1 LKKWLNWV
9 TLVVVFSVACG
20 FLANWQLD
28 RRETKLASIG
38 LITANYNQAPVPI
51 SDLAGSNNFN
61 SKANLWR
68 SVSMTGNYLV
78 KSELLVRNRPNNG
91 QPGFEQLV
99 PFRSDLG
106 LTFFVSRGWLPTGQK
121 QDSPDQVPIPTSESV
136 TITARI
142 LAGEQV
148 LDRSAPSGQ
157 IASINVDLAQ
167 KISGV
172 QSSARVY
179 LRLINE
185 DGSKPTGLTPMPVP
199 SVEEGNNLSYAVQW
213 VVFALMAAFALIWRI
228 RRDTAIEAG
237 TLKVRQKRQSDLDA
251 DAEDDITKV
260 K

>member
-1 LKKWLNWV
+1 
-9 TLVVVFSVACG
+9 
-20 FLANWQLD
+20 
-28 RRETKLASIG
+28 
-38 LITANYNQAPVPI
+38 
-51 SDLAGSNNFN
+51 
-61 SKANLWR
+61 
-68 SVSMTGNYLV
+68 
-78 KSELLVRNRPNNG
+78 
-91 QPGFEQLV
+91 
-99 PFRSDLG
+99 
-106 LTFFVSRGWLPTGQK
+106 
-121 QDSPDQVPIPTSESV
+121 VPIPTSESV

-148 LDRSAPSGQ
+148 LDRSAPTGQ

-228 RRDTAIEAG
+228 RRDAAIEAG

>member
-1 LKKWLNWV
+1 MKKWLNWV
-9 TLVVVFSVACG
+9 ALVVVFSVACG

-51 SDLAGSNNFN
+51 SDLVGSNSFN

-68 SVSMTGNYLV
+68 SVSMTGKYLV

-121 QDSPDQVPIPTSESV
+121 QDSPDRVPIPTSGSV

-142 LAGEQV
+142 LAESKSWTEV
-148 LDRSAPSGQ
+148 LQP
-157 IASINVDLAQ
+157 
-167 KISGV
+167 
-172 QSSARVY
+172 ARLPLSMLTWPRKFLVSNP
-179 LRLINE
+179 RLVFIF
-185 DGSKPTGLTPMPVP
+185 V
-199 SVEEGNNLSYAVQW
+199 LST
-213 VVFALMAAFALIWRI
+213 R
-228 RRDTAIEAG
+228 T
-237 TLKVRQKRQSDLDA
+237 VRNQPA
-251 DAEDDITKV
+251 
-260 K
+260 